1 MNLDKFMVSTSS
13 VMNSTS
19 NKERDVLT
27 TNCHNQDDGGKEGC
41 EGISSHHD
49 FGYHSAASIPPSSPY
64 SDFDE
69 AVWYRYW
76 CICYALEVI
85 A

>member
-27 TNCHNQDDGGKEGC
+27 KNCHNQDGGKEGC
-41 EGISSHHD
+41 NDISSHHD
-49 FGYHSAASIPPSSPY
+49 FGYHSAVGIPPNSPY
-64 SDFDE
+64 SDVDE
-69 AVWYRYW
+69 TVWYRYW
-76 CICYALEVI
+76 CISYALEVI